1 MKKLILISVL
11 LTFTATCFSQNG
23 KWKKTQKINTI
34 ESYQEFIDK
43 YPQSEYS
50 DAAELKLI
58 ELEFY
63 KAEEISTVQ
72 SYNYF
77 LIKYKYNSFTEKA
90 KNNLIYLEYQ
100 NAKMANSISA
110 YEKFLQNYPQSTFSN
125 YIYEKIE
132 PLLWKEAE
140 KTNTIESYNSFLS
153 KYPNSQY
160 KNFISWRTALLKLNP
175 LINYA
180 EQGKIELIK
189 SQIEEMDKNQ
199 KSESFMMAVYGALH
213 TYIKPVFINGQMEI
227 SMKRTSTKN
236 REYYIILIQILLA
249 EGANPALYDY
259 KNYNS
264 VATAQHKQISKK
276 TTNKSG
282 GTLVETW
289 VEFGDN
295 SETSLVLG
303 GTGESAE
310 WVARIEGAEDILS
323 HINNTKK

>member
-1 MKKLILISVL
+1 MKKLILISVML
-11 LTFTATCFSQNG
+11 VFSITCFSQKG
-23 KWKKTQKINTI
+23 KWKKAQKINTI
-34 ESYQEFIDK
+34 ESYQEFLIN
-43 YPQSEYS
+43 YPKTEYS
-50 DAAELKLI
+50 EDAMSKLVELEFTKAKMINTINGYKYFLEKYGENKYKKQATIKLI
-58 ELEFY
+58 EREF
-63 KAEEISTVQ
+63 KNAVQ
-72 SYNYF
+72 
-77 LIKYKYNSFTEKA
+77 
-90 KNNLIYLEYQ
+90 Q
-100 NAKMANSISA
+100 NTIIA
-110 YEKFLQNYPQSTFSN
+110 YENFLQNYPQSTFSN
-125 YIYEKIE
+125 YIYEKME

-153 KYPNSQY
+153 KFPNSQH

-227 SMKRTSTKN
+227 SMKRTSTNN

-295 SETSLVLG
+295 SETSLVPG

-310 WVARIEGAEDILS
+310 WVARIEGADDILS
-323 HINNTKK
+323 LINNTKK